1 MKCLTNRGSR
11 RRADVSVSF
20 GRHWPGT
27 AALCVRRHSR
37 RYVKS
42 VIFSILLPVAI
53 LATGCAHA
61 HPTVS
66 SDWSRIEAYLATLHV
81 GMTPKVAERELQQ
94 WDCVPVGTLSSVL
107 SHRQSY
113 IFLSDG
119 SVVILQYDEH
129 DRLIS
134 WEGKQGHGTP
144 PNPQG
149 GANGRQPGSS
159 ETDRTPATA
168 ASHRSP

>member
-1 MKCLTNRGSR
+1 M
-11 RRADVSVSF
+11 
-20 GRHWPGT
+20 
-27 AALCVRRHSR
+27 
-37 RYVKS
+37 KS

-149 GANGRQPGSS
+149 GANGRQPFGS
-159 ETDRTPATA
+159 ETNRTPAAA
-168 ASHRSP
+168 ASRRSPWLFGATAPHPRRKVNNENNQIRNENRYSHELRSDL